1 MSSSPPSRLGR
12 VLRVAG
18 VAIGVLLAGWLGWL
32 LIQPP
37 VLQAQARNDLAAG
50 LAAERAPFEA
60 AVQEDLR
67 ALAPALGE
75 PAGRRSGYVCQ
86 VAHDDQGWTVA
97 RWRHE
102 CSLRSVAVYP
112 TTRSPRSRPRPPSRP
127 SRVRSNGSGSPG
139 PRSSRSGAATCSRA
153 PPGRP
158 RGVRHW
164 DAGCRGTVP
173 GRDSDR
179 GWVTFTTLPDGV
191 PGGDGSWIVVER
203 SRRVSNTVL
212 GCRPL
217 PVFCLDPLT
226 EPVVG

>member
-112 TTRSPRSRPRPPSRP
+112 TTRSPVAAEAAIAALPGAEQRFGKPWTTIEPQRCRYLFPSPTRP
-127 SRVRSNGSGSPG
+127 SAR
-139 PRSSRSGAATCSRA
+139 
-153 PPGRP
+153 
-158 RGVRHW
+158 VRHW
-164 DAGCRGTVP
+164 DAGCRGTIP

-217 PVFCLDPLT
+217 PMFCLDPLT